1 MALSQEPQEALVH
14 RAQRFNHPMVDL
26 IAKRYGQKCFETPV
40 GFKYI
45 ADKMVAG
52 EAQIGG
58 EESGGVGIMDHIPE
72 RDGLLT
78 GLLLLEV
85 MATEGKGL
93 KAIYDELCRVE
104 RPYYFIRLD
113 LHLTESQAKSAMD
126 RLENNSPKEWDG
138 RPLETLSRID
148 GYKFYLKD
156 GSWVLIRKSGTEP
169 IFRLYAEA
177 ESTEASQKLINA
189 ARKFVEG

>member
-1 MALSQEPQEALVH
+1 
-14 RAQRFNHPMVDL
+14 
-26 IAKRYGQKCFETPV
+26 
-40 GFKYI
+40 
-45 ADKMVAG
+45 MVAG
-52 EAQIGG
+52 DAQIGG
-58 EESGGVGIMDHIPE
+58 EESGGIGVMDHIPE

-85 MATEGKGL
+85 MAKEGKGP
-93 KAIYDELCRVE
+93 KAIYDDLCKTE
-104 RPYYFIRLD
+104 RPYYFIRYD
-113 LHLTESQAKSAMD
+113 THLTESQAKSAMG
-126 RLENNSPKEWDG
+126 RLEADPPKEWDG
-138 RPLETLSRID
+138 RALETLSRID

-177 ESTEASQKLINA
+177 ESIPASQKLIDA